1 MLSVRARL
9 DVDSLASSL
18 SVVITTYG
26 TLCGDF
32 PDYKKH
38 STDLKRRK
46 RLAKDEVRSRSQ
58 PASSR
63 LLLTNLIFSQVDYDS
78 DDSEWD
84 EQQQRSKLGTGP
96 MAQMEWYRVILDEAQ
111 LIRNRGTRMAN
122 AAFRLNAEYK
132 WALTYVSLLHFEYV
146 FVLRFRLTR
155 FLHLTAERLVGF
167 GNQVDS
173 LRRGMLIPVCS
184 ALPQSPTPSTTSS
197 PFSAWVFSSVRI
209 SDETMS
215 DFLLL
220 SAVYRSPP
228 VERLEGVQRAR
239 T

>member
-1 MLSVRARL
+1 M
-9 DVDSLASSL
+9 
-18 SVVITTYG
+18 
-26 TLCGDF
+26 
-32 PDYKKH
+32 
-38 STDLKRRK
+38 
-46 RLAKDEVRSRSQ
+46 
-58 PASSR
+58 
-63 LLLTNLIFSQVDYDS
+63 FSQADYDS

-132 WALTYVSLLHFEYV
+132 WALTYVSLLHVEYV
-146 FVLRFRLTR
+146 FVQRFRLTR
-155 FLHLTAERLVGF
+155 FLYLAAERLVGF

-173 LRRGMLIPVCS
+173 LWRRMLIPVCS
-184 ALPQSPTPSTTSS
+184 ALPQSPTPSTTFSPSS
-197 PFSAWVFSSVRI
+197 TWVFSSVRI

-220 SAVYRSPP
+220 FAVYRSSP

-239 T
+239 TLLPHSFSTPFKQQEEEVG